1 MMLLHQLFEQ
11 QVLQHPERVAVE
23 FRDRRLTYGHL
34 NDSANRLAAYIRF
47 TGTLKSGTVALSL
60 DKGPLVVV
68 AVLAVLKAGLAWV
81 PLPTDAPRLRIQKI
95 LEISQAGLVLT
106 SQDTLHLTD
115 GLTTNLVLDDLETD
129 RKIQQQA
136 STNLPATV
144 SPDDLCHV
152 IFTSGSTGIP
162 KGVMIEHRAVF
173 HNARVL
179 AELFAL
185 HEHTRTLQF
194 AAYTFDVFGLDLF
207 MTFFAGGC
215 LVMGNV
221 SDMMSDLTGF
231 VNHTHVNYAQLTPT
245 VISLLDP
252 TSVPSLE
259 VLASSGEPLTA
270 EIVQQ
275 WRHRVRLINAYGPT
289 ETIVCTVQ
297 DMTAG
302 DLAEPQII
310 GTAIKGSEVLV
321 MLEGC
326 AEEAPLGTVGEI
338 CVGGI
343 QLFRSYLGV
352 DHSHSGFFF
361 HRGSQKFYR
370 TGDFGVVTQL
380 SGAHN
385 VIRCLGRQDSQV
397 KVHGV
402 RVDLG
407 DVESAIGSHTVTRH
421 CISLAPK
428 SGPLQG
434 RLAAVLTVDHVG
446 GNWEQI
452 TTGVPEMNVL
462 QPTESV
468 QRERLRG
475 LVACVQ
481 EMVPPQ
487 AVPSIWWVVD
497 KFPLTVSGKLD
508 RISVQ
513 RWLEGMTKQDY
524 TQLMQAWHTE
534 QEDSATSSGSVAI
547 QRRLV
552 GLCSRVLGVDVIA
565 VNPHA
570 PMLHI
575 GFDSL
580 TIIQLVSL
588 ARREGIDLNVQQAL
602 RESSISQLSASL
614 SRERPTTARTG
625 QSIDEE
631 PFSLAPEGADLQE
644 LKASVAEQ
652 CHVAPDDVL
661 DVYPCTQ
668 LQSGM
673 MALAARRSDAY
684 ICVMSFLLS
693 PKVDKTRFEVA
704 WEQLQSGV
712 PLLQNR
718 IVHGLGAGGLLQATI
733 RHRITPISD
742 DVFNSTMSFGD
753 SLCRGRVVWDDTA
766 HAWKFIMKIHH
777 SLFDGW
783 TKGLM
788 LLELKKI
795 YESRDLPAPT
805 VTPFKRVVAYLV
817 EDINSN
823 GKKHSLF
830 WRHYLDGCDV
840 TDFPRMTLKWT
851 GELTSHRTLIHDINV
866 DTSTTTKTFQ
876 VTATSVIQAAWALVL
891 GKHTG
896 TDDVAFG
903 STLSGRNLPV
913 EDVDRIIGPTMTTVP
928 CRVRWDRSTTLR
940 SFLEQL
946 HRHSVELI
954 SHQHYGLQDIASLG
968 QDAKNA
974 CSFRSILVVQPDDTS
989 ADNLSDF
996 IREEEHLGSDVLR
1009 TYPLAIE
1016 YIPLDSKSARIKAH
1030 YDENVVQKE
1039 MLLWVIRHFESALR
1053 KFGFAD
1059 PEVAVA
1065 DIEVMDRAEVEQV
1078 LALSRSHS
1086 PKIDRCLH
1094 ELVQEAVD
1102 NFPDYVA
1109 IRQFSPPKTVS
1120 YRELDRLSNSLSRRL
1135 IHLYNVGVG
1144 GIVPLAFEKS
1154 ALAIIAMMAVLK
1166 AGAAYVLLD
1175 ASQPVQ
1181 RLQQMTRLLKSRL
1194 TLCSSR
1200 CFPAMQNVGG
1210 QALEIN
1216 DECLSETGLD
1226 LDPTDIH
1233 HMPASPCDLAVVF
1246 FTSGSTGQPKGVAS
1260 SHSAVSTAMSHFARM
1275 LRIVPGLRVFQF
1287 TTFTFDMGLKDIY
1300 CTLLSGGCICL
1311 PDEQDRLNPEAM
1323 REMDVNVAFLTPSIA
1338 ETIEVE
1344 DVPNLQILNLGG
1356 ERATASVIR
1365 KWADRVR
1372 LINSYGPTETVAC
1385 LTAADW
1391 LTHDANPDHIGQA
1404 VTGQMWIVQRN
1415 STGCIVPSPI
1425 GCVGEIA
1432 IAGFTVARGYLNDPV
1447 KSGEA
1452 FVEPPE
1458 WMWPA
1463 VAGSRLYLTGDLGIR
1478 EPSGDV
1484 RYVGRNDRQVKI
1496 HGIRIEPTE
1505 AEHHLRRLG
1514 GIFTSAIVDSAR
1526 LTEAESSLSLVAFV
1540 LVHGGRDEQE
1550 TSSVIVD
1557 PEFVPVDFYT
1567 ACQDAQVRLAE
1578 RIPRH
1583 LVPKYFI
1590 PVHHFPL
1597 SSSSKTDRRRL
1608 RDALEN
1614 DAHGDHHVAMNST
1627 RGASERLPPQTK
1639 LERCVCEA
1647 WKTVLSAETPFG
1659 LNDDFFRVGGDSFAV
1674 IKLVL
1679 VCRKKGLQLSAA
1691 DVYDRPTLARM
1702 AAAAVE
1708 LPVAEKTK
1716 TGEAETPDPFSLLP
1730 GSVESLLVEA
1740 AQVCDVDVEEIEDM
1754 YPASP
1759 FQEGLAA
1766 VNLHTKSAYMARWV
1780 YHLPGSADLD
1790 RLRTAMEF
1798 VIARNP
1804 ILRTTLAHLSCG
1816 TTQVVLKYGSW
1827 TTKGHEEDAGIEGNR
1842 LFAYSLSRTDRGDTC
1857 LQIDMHHVL
1866 YDEWTVGFFLDD
1878 LVHNYSTPG
1887 SERQGR
1893 PGYAKFIRHLANTD
1907 YEASAAFWRGNLEH
1921 TSPSNFPRA
1930 PQSGCLPQTRA
1941 AVQSADQICL
1951 EESNRSAITPAVV
1964 SAAALAVLLSSYAQ
1978 TEDVVFGVTLSG
1990 RHVPGL
1996 EEVAGPTISTVP
2008 LRLKKTGGGEQ
2019 STTTAADFLA
2029 LVQSKMRALQDHH
2042 HFGLRRIRQLG
2053 GEGCRSACAFRTLL
2067 VVQQDARRLAR
2078 AAGVLLDLRPVDEE
2092 TSMSLNYGLV
2102 VLLCTDHATGSAR
2115 FRIEY
2120 DPDSIAEQQAR
2131 RVLRQLTEIARRLS
2145 SMQGTLGAIK
2155 ADCGE
2160 GFEQPMQTEPQNGDV
2175 GSHGGKTALQ
2185 TASQSRLRHIWANAM
2200 NLPPESIG
2208 ASDTIYG
2215 LGGDS
2220 MTLIKLLYGARKKG
2234 FRLVVGGEV
2243 NQFTTLADMS
2253 RSLEEASRR
2262 LEPEGPARFSL
2273 VKGMSEQ
2280 ECIEDAAAKCN
2291 VDAARVEDVY
2301 PCTSLQEGLMALS
2314 SREAGSYVA
2323 QNCFKILGTDVD
2335 MNRLQS
2341 AILRVWHAEPI
2352 LRTRIFVGAKL
2363 TTFQAVIRGDVGI
2376 CQHGHALHEF
2386 LARDREIPFEYGQ
2399 PLSRFALV
2407 DDGRGQAHLVLSQHH
2422 AVSDGWATNLLVNAI
2437 KREYGGAGQL
2447 NRVNRMPSFVKFV
2460 GSTQHSSEAALF
2472 WKTVLDGASATE
2484 FPHSRKNDGFRAAAW
2499 ASTACSIARARGTA
2513 LPTVLEAAWGLVLGR
2528 HAASDDVCFGTVR
2541 SGRTAAVAEIDSL
2554 MGPAIVT
2561 VPRRLKP
2568 QAALSVAQYLEQVY
2582 YQAAQALP
2590 FEQLGLQRIRELGE
2604 DTRNACSFR
2613 TLLIIQPE
2621 QPALQDEPGGLAL
2634 EQVDVE
2640 SMVGTYALSMY
2651 CLLGEDGELTMRIN
2665 YDDGVVCESEVRWI
2679 AYHFCQAATQLAE
2692 RAGGLVGDVDLCGD
2706 EDRKQ
2711 IACWNASK
2719 VDATEQRIE
2728 EAFRQR
2734 LGQWT
2739 GLSAVDGHDRRL
2751 TYAELDGAARGIAQL
2766 LRDRGVRCGDLV
2778 LVCMEKSAL
2787 MVAALLG
2794 VFMAGA
2800 GYIPLAIDNPVDR
2813 LKSIVGQAPAQ
2824 MLLCSR
2830 QQEPLCRVLA
2840 PAAAA
2845 VLDWELLDGRP
2856 AAADGSTQKAQP
2868 TDLAYI
2874 MYTSGSTGVPKG
2886 VMLSHTALSTRMLA
2900 QGSRLGYRPGTRA
2913 LQFCSYAFDCSL
2925 TEMFMTLLHGGCV
2938 CVPTEEQRLT
2948 SLADV
2953 INAERI
2959 DMAVLTATVVGGML
2973 QHPDRVPGL
2982 STLMLVGEPVTQHI
2996 VDAWSGRVRV
3006 INDYGPTEA
3015 CVDAV
3020 INVGVGRDTD
3030 PANIGHPVAAYAW
3043 VVDAADR
3050 AKLAPVGCPGEL
3062 LLAGPTLAVGYAGD
3076 TARTDA
3082 VFLPAARFPWARR
3095 DVARLYATGDVVRQQ
3110 PDGSLV
3116 FVARNDTQAKLR
3128 GLRIELREIEFLL
3141 EKADHIAAAVA
3152 DVVAGQALVAF
3163 VAVKSGARVRP
3174 AVRAALDGLRA
3185 ALPRYMVPQA
3195 VLPLA
3200 SIPMTVSGKT
3210 DRSALRRL
3218 YDKAARSDLVSS
3230 SLSSECRAPETAAQA
3245 TLRRLW
3251 ADVLA
3256 VDADMIGINADF
3268 VVLGGNSVAAIQ
3280 LSAHARAEGISLP
3293 ARCIFQ
3299 HPVLEQMAL
3308 HMTQLQPQAA
3318 EPMPSMH
3325 RRQIGETYRI
3335 ANIEDVYPCTP
3346 LQAGLIALTLRQPRA
3361 YVATEQFLLAPSTD
3375 VARFKAAW
3383 DAVYR
3388 RHEMLRTRLCQVDDN
3403 MVQVVCSGDA
3413 VPWSSPDEEEDVV
3426 VMGLGSPLVRFS
3438 LQGRCFRLTRH
3449 HSIYDGWSSRL
3460 LWDDV
3465 QRAYTTGRD
3474 PPPRP
3479 PFRAYVQHLLGLD
3492 RDAAT
3497 SFWAKELAGADA
3509 DHYPRLP
3516 PGRPWAE
3523 TSQSVELVTT
3533 FADDFKP
3540 TLTFSNVARA
3550 AWALVLA
3557 ARGRRPAP
3565 THDVCFGAVASGR
3578 MEPVLAVEDIAGPT
3592 LATVPVRVRIDMA
3605 EPVRAYLSRIGQN
3618 ALETAPCEHVGL
3630 RAIAGASR
3638 DAEAAC
3644 RFANLLVVQ
3653 PPDSPSAA
3661 AATPLCRP
3669 VEAAGGTGMML
3680 QPYGIVLECC
3690 ELADGRGLRAEASFD
3705 DGLISRQ
3712 EMRGLLDHFSRAV
3725 GLLVDPAHGASSVAA
3740 LVRNLTTAGD
3750 YSQML
3755 SFNGPP
3761 LPRLPIC
3768 LHELV
3773 EESARL
3779 HPQRV
3784 AVLAR
3789 DQTLSYAELDR
3800 AASRLAAHLQ
3810 RRFGVGP
3817 RKLVPLCFEKSSYMV
3832 IAMLAVL
3839 KAGGGY
3845 VPLDPSHPGARL
3857 RQVHEQT
3864 GADLVLVSAA
3874 QQRRVVDEVVGASV
3888 FVVDAAAC
3896 REPASGGG
3904 TPEPCTGPHDVA
3916 YVIFTSGSTG
3926 RPKGVVMEHGSV
3938 SRSMTQYGRV
3948 FGYRRE
3954 KPFRTLQFSSY
3965 AFDVSVAEVFA
3976 TLAFG
3981 GAVCVPAD
3989 DERLSNLPG
3998 VVASMQ
4004 VGVAFLTPTM
4014 AGAMRPEEAP
4024 SLELLCLTGEARTP
4038 SAVRA
4043 WTSWASSAA
4052 QRRLFDAY
4060 GPTEAAVHCCAARVE
4075 RDTPPNNI
4083 GSPFGGQLWIVDA
4096 EDHTRLLP
4104 VGCAGELVISG
4115 ATLARGY
4122 LNNAEET
4129 AKAFIDHVSWLED
4142 GEARRIYKTGD
4153 VGRFACD
4160 GTIEFLGRK
4169 DGRQVKLHGVRVEL
4183 SDVEAALQSCEA
4195 AVSNVM
4201 AARVSIAGN
4210 ESLVAFV
4217 QTPEIMAMAQHADD
4231 ERPELIAP
4239 SLPPSLKSW
4248 IRATLGSLRRLLP
4261 AYMIPSLLLPVPVWP
4276 RTTSGKT
4283 DRRMLC
4289 NAASSLAAGVP
4300 SLYQAAGSAEPE
4312 RGATLNRAERAK
4324 SKQKMLGS
4332 NRTSV
4337 AETHDQVADSWR
4349 RALRR
4354 DSEIRIMA
4362 EDDFFAAG
4370 GDSVSA
4376 IFLVAELRRKNMHI
4390 TVSDVY
4396 RCRSLGDMV
4405 DLVLSA
4411 HEDDD
4416 CVGATTKPFSLLQQ
4430 PAGSQLQHLLD
4441 DAASQLGID
4450 SNSIEDMYPCTPLQ
4464 NGIMFL
4470 SERVTG
4476 SYHGHFRLL
4485 MPRKLDVNRLYHAFE
4500 KLVEMHDIL
4509 RTRII
4514 FDRSFGG
4521 LQVVLNSAAHLK
4533 TLRKF
4538 TEREKTTAFRYGS
4551 PLYRYTLTAGGDGIY
4566 LELVCH
4572 HSMYDGWSLPL
4583 LVEDL
4588 RCLYHDIDFSPDPT
4602 TPFKDMVA
4610 YACNPSIIRAAE
4622 EFWDVYLDGAAV
4634 SDFPEVA
4641 DRVHHSIRATA
4652 YHERAVT
4659 AIEKKASQRITMATI
4674 LAAAWSIVVSRHAGS
4689 SDVCFG
4695 VLLSGRNAP
4704 VAEIEGIRGPTI
4716 NTVPFRVV
4724 LDPASTTTSAVLEQ
4738 VQSHMVAMIPHQF
4751 IDLAKL
4757 RKAFAG
4763 ARQDFG
4769 SLLAIQSAGSS
4780 STDGG
4785 GRDFSLSSAPSEKA
4799 QVGAMFGE
4807 PYPLFLE
4814 ATTVAGPGNDV
4825 LLAAQ
4830 FDPEIL
4836 SIGHVERI
4844 LGQYETAIRLLAGV
4858 ELGSTLVSEAA
4869 LLSASDEQ
4877 CLRDWAGEPIQPEA
4891 DCVHQMIE
4899 RFAAAHPEKQA
4910 IDGCG
4915 EHVTYAQ
4922 LEQRA
4927 NSLADHLL
4935 RLGKNVGP
4943 GMIVPVWMETS
4954 PTAVVALLSILKL
4967 GASYVPLDHRL
4978 PVARAQSIAND
4989 VAADVMLVSKEMSD
5003 AASQVVRQISDRG
5016 VTVVQVDME
5025 MLETRTTPSFPRAQP
5040 SDLAY
5045 VIYTSGSTGEPKG
5058 VMMEHWALTATVKAQ
5073 AATYGFDCTTRMFG
5087 LASLSWDPSI
5097 LEIFATLSHGGCLC
5111 IPTERER
5118 SQDLVGAINRLRADQ
5133 ISTSPA
5139 VASLIDLCATPTVK
5153 VIALGGEV
5161 VREEN
5166 IRNAHEAGV
5175 RLFNIYG
5182 PSEACIDAIVHR
5194 NVVPGVDTRNIGRP
5208 MSSQVWIVDPGN
5220 PRRLAP
5226 PGCVGEIALSG
5237 TLARGYL
5244 NDAVKTASRFVTDC
5258 PYASPVYLTG
5268 DLGRHHVD
5276 GSVYFLGRKDR
5287 QVKLNGQRVELGEI
5301 DDAIRTL
5308 CPGTQVAVDYFSTTG
5323 DAKKRLVVF
5332 SSSSPSSP
5340 PPERGDR
5347 GRALVQVESRL
5358 RPESGEFQLLQARLK
5373 NKLPRYMVPRIF
5385 ITVSYLPLSN
5395 ADKVDFHALRAAYTR
5410 WEEKSAASVDQDA
5423 EFPPPSPPSTPSLT
5437 TAATML
5443 RSMWASVIGCP
5454 EQSIRAHDDIFDLG
5468 ADSLTVLKL
5477 ATLARTKGIS
5487 MSVADVYASP
5497 TLLHMARLVP
5507 SSVADESSPVGDNLE
5522 CPPKF
5527 SLLPD
5532 FIRKRLLEK
5541 GTESDNEVIDAYP
5554 CTTIQTTSLIQGQ
5567 KRHKAHY
5574 AWFLLQIKGSADEL
5588 HLRKACGLLSER
5600 HSALRTTFRIIDGQF
5615 IQQLHKRPRIDFQK
5629 LEPCDSVE
5637 AFCSLL
5643 DQNVPNPVNFDQVLT
5658 RYRIAE
5664 YADGRGYLLAI
5675 GMSHAQYDGFCWS
5688 TILNDLQQASMSN
5701 GGGKP
5706 SPPFSRF
5713 IGHMLQTSRDVRT
5726 QSFWRDLLRGC
5737 TMTTFTGPAEQTH
5750 LRRVLDR
5757 KHVGILPR
5765 YDTRPGN
5772 ATFAMIVKSAWAIV
5786 LSCLSGS
5793 ADVTFGSLVFGRDPE
5808 VAGVGEMVGACI
5820 NVVPNRVSLADSR
5833 ENWTASDL
5841 LEHVRRQQ
5849 VEMGPFE
5856 TTPLPTICR
5865 SADWPSTTRFGSI
5878 VQHQNI
5884 DESVFASTGTMDPAS
5899 SSSDKWNYLGNASYP
5914 GVCDDVIDCWITTVP
5929 LPDETRL
5936 EFAYNRSS
5944 ISDDVAASIT
5954 SHLCDTVR
5962 AIYEDPRRRLSSLR
5976 PPRELNSLVR
5986 IRLNGN
5992 ETPQAVAEAE
6002 RDDHGSVPEG
6012 ERQNHLMNRLRELW
6026 SKVLPLPE
6034 SSASS
6039 SRCIIDD
6046 NDISFFAI
6054 GGDSGSAMQL
6064 AAICESEGLE
6074 LGVQGVFDCP
6084 TRRLQAAR
6092 LLACGHQTKAKEK
6105 IELIFEPKL
6114 G

>member
-136 STNLPATV
+136 SANLPATV

-302 DLAEPQII
+302 DLADPQII

-468 QRERLRG
+468 QRERLRD

-570 PMLHI
+570 PVLHI

-851 GELTSHRTLIHDINV
+851 GELTSHHTLIHDINV
-866 DTSTTTKTFQ
+866 DTSTTTKKFQ

-974 CSFRSILVVQPDDTS
+974 CSFRSILVVQPYDTS

-1120 YRELDRLSNSLSRRL
+1120 YRELGRLSNSLSRRL
-1135 IHLYNVGVG
+1135 SHLYNVGVG
-1144 GIVPLAFEKS
+1144 DIVPLAFEKS

-1260 SHSAVSTAMSHFARM
+1260 SHSA
-1275 LRIVPGLRVFQF
+1275 F

-1463 VAGSRLYLTGDLGIR
+1463 VAGSRLYLTGDLGMR

-1550 TSSVIVD
+1550 TSAVIVD

-1730 GSVESLLVEA
+1730 GSVQSLLVEA

-1816 TTQVVLKYGSW
+1816 TTQVVLKYGPW

-1930 PQSGCLPQTRA
+1930 PQSGRLPQTRA

-2067 VVQQDARRLAR
+2067 VVQQDARRRAR

-2363 TTFQAVIRGDVGI
+2363 TTFQVVIRGDVGI

-2541 SGRTAAVAEIDSL
+2541 SGRTAAVPEIDSL

-2604 DTRNACSFR
+2604 DARNACSFR

-2640 SMVGTYALSMY
+2640 SMVGTYALSTY
-2651 CLLGEDGELTMRIN
+2651 CLLGEDGELTIRIN

-2751 TYAELDGAARGIAQL
+2751 TYAELDGAARSIAQL

-2830 QQEPLCRVLA
+2830 QQEPLCRALA

-2845 VLDWELLDGRP
+2845 VLEWELLDGRP

-2900 QGSRLGYRPGTRA
+2900 QGSRLGYRPGTRT

-2948 SLADV
+2948 SLAAV

-3095 DVARLYATGDVVRQQ
+3095 DVARLYATGDV
-3110 PDGSLV
+3110 
-3116 FVARNDTQAKLR
+3116 AKLR
-3128 GLRIELREIEFLL
+3128 GLRVELREIEFLL

-3163 VAVKSGARVRP
+3163 VAVESGAR
-3174 AVRAALDGLRA
+3174 
-3185 ALPRYMVPQA
+3185 A

-3200 SIPMTVSGKT
+3200 SIPMT
-3210 DRSALRRL
+3210 
-3218 YDKAARSDLVSS
+3218 AARSDL
-3230 SLSSECRAPETAAQA
+3230 A

-3268 VVLGGNSVAAIQ
+3268 VVLGGNS
-3280 LSAHARAEGISLP
+3280 
-3293 ARCIFQ
+3293 

-3308 HMTQLQPQAA
+3308 HMAQLQPQAA

-3335 ANIEDVYPCTP
+3335 ANIED
-3346 LQAGLIALTLRQPRA
+3346 PRA

-3383 DAVYR
+3383 DAV
-3388 RHEMLRTRLCQVDDN
+3388 
-3403 MVQVVCSGDA
+3403 VCSGDA
-3413 VPWSSPDEEEDVV
+3413 VPWSSPDEEED
-3426 VMGLGSPLVRFS
+3426 MGLGSPLVRFS
-3438 LQGRCFRLTRH
+3438 LQG
-3449 HSIYDGWSSRL
+3449 
-3460 LWDDV
+3460 
-3465 QRAYTTGRD
+3465 
-3474 PPPRP
+3474 RP

-3533 FADDFKP
+3533 FAEDFKR
-3540 TLTFSNVARA
+3540 TLAFSNVARA

-3557 ARGRRPAP
+3557 VRGRRPAP

-3578 MEPVLAVEDIAGPT
+3578 MEPVLAVEDMAGPT
-3592 LATVPVRVRIDMA
+3592 LATVP
-3605 EPVRAYLSRIGQN
+3605 N

-3644 RFANLLVVQ
+3644 R
-3653 PPDSPSAA
+3653 
-3661 AATPLCRP
+3661 ATPLCRP

-3680 QPYGIVLECC
+3680 QPYGI
-3690 ELADGRGLRAEASFD
+3690 
-3705 DGLISRQ
+3705 

-3725 GLLVDPAHGASSVAA
+3725 GLLVDPAHGAS
-3740 LVRNLTTAGD
+3740 
-3750 YSQML
+3750 QML

-3768 LHELV
+3768 LHEL
-3773 EESARL
+3773 
-3779 HPQRV
+3779 
-3784 AVLAR
+3784 
-3789 DQTLSYAELDR
+3789 TLSYAELDR

-3832 IAMLAVL
+3832 IAMLAV
-3839 KAGGGY
+3839 
-3845 VPLDPSHPGARL
+3845 
-3857 RQVHEQT
+3857 HEQT

-3874 QQRRVVDEVVGASV
+3874 QQRRVVDELVGASV

-3896 REPASGGG
+3896 RERAGGGG

-3926 RPKGVVMEHGSV
+3926 RPKGVVMEHGS
-3938 SRSMTQYGRV
+3938 
-3948 FGYRRE
+3948 
-3954 KPFRTLQFSSY
+3954 PFRTLQFSSY

-4052 QRRLFDAY
+4052 QRRLFDA
-4060 GPTEAAVHCCAARVE
+4060 VE

-4195 AVSNVM
+4195 A
-4201 AARVSIAGN
+4201 
-4210 ESLVAFV
+4210 
-4217 QTPEIMAMAQHADD
+4217 TPEIMAMAQHADD

-4239 SLPPSLKSW
+4239 SPPPSLKSW

-4289 NAASSLAAGVP
+4289 NAASSLVAGVL
-4300 SLYQAAGSAEPE
+4300 SLYQAAGSAEPEKSE

-4521 LQVVLNSAAHLK
+4521 LQVVLSSAAHLK

-4610 YACNPSIIRAAE
+4610 YACDPSIIRAAE

-4704 VAEIEGIRGPTI
+4704 VAGIEGIRGPTI

-4785 GRDFSLSSAPSEKA
+4785 GRDFSLGSAPSEKA

-4910 IDGCG
+4910 IEGCG

-5016 VTVVQVDME
+5016 VTVV
-5025 MLETRTTPSFPRAQP
+5025 QP

-5220 PRRLAP
+5220 PRRLVP

-5347 GRALVQVESRL
+5347 GRALVQ
-5358 RPESGEFQLLQARLK
+5358 
-5373 NKLPRYMVPRIF
+5373 LPRYMVPRIF

-5820 NVVPNRVSLADSR
+5820 NVVPNRVSLADGR